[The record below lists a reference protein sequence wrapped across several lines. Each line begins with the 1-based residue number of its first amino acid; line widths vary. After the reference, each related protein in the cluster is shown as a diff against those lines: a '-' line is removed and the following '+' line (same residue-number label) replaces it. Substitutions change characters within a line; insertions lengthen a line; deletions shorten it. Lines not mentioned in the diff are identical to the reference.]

1 MCGGCFLC
9 EMWYTFDMNTNQ
21 PFAPRGG
28 FAKIIDDD
36 WIENEQELDMDIQE
50 EQNEVSVPTPVVEPT
65 SSNAQRINPDSRG
78 TLWIALIL
86 VFVLMLSSF
95 VVSFAGIWD
104 ISQYTGLPVFLQ
116 WVPALFIDAAIL
128 AYTIALFVFTARG
141 EGTFRTIF
149 WLMMFA
155 GVSIA
160 ANVAHTLDYLST
172 TGIGT
177 GDYRLWIGV
186 AITASAPIA
195 VLAAS
200 EEISRLVFIKTE
212 KKKK

>member
-1 MCGGCFLC
+1 M
-9 EMWYTFDMNTNQ
+9 DNNQ
-21 PFAPRGG
+21 PFAPRG
-28 FAKIIDDD
+28 FAKIVDDD
-36 WIENEQELDMDIQE
+36 WLENEQEPDLEPE
-50 EQNEVSVPTPVVEPT
+50 EVVIVTTPAVAEPVAEPT
-65 SSNAQRINPDSRG
+65 GAQRINPDSRG

-95 VVSFAGIWD
+95 VVSFSGIWD

-128 AYTIALFVFTARG
+128 AYTIALFVFKARG

-149 WLMMFA
+149 WLFAFA
-155 GVSIA
+155 GVSVA
-160 ANVAHTLDYLST
+160 ANIAHTLDYLS
-172 TGIGT
+172 GVGVGT

-200 EEISRLVFIKTE
+200 EEISRLAFTKTE
-212 KKKK
+212 KKKR